1 MGSKEEVMLG
11 PQEDQH
17 KDEKKGS
24 PCANVGKECQQKIL
38 EVLKELR
45 VFNLEKLAHWKETF
59 QQLTA
64 TVKKSPTG
72 GEDEHPEMSDSQEV
86 EVNTYSDSTVDCF
99 QSVAEDIEHLMET
112 LSTVITK
119 IDTAFLQLCAGEDF
133 AGTLL
138 ETKDRKATVQKEHM
152 EAPNHCI
159 DGLDS
164 GSRQEYENEGDQ
176 SQHTSDSGLTSTNIG
191 SNWTQIKVKDQSI
204 VFEEKPN
211 HCQTDLLKETEKKQ
225 ESMTGKSKD
234 TKSDWIT
241 VGLSGQQEDT
251 LSGVPDSCFI
261 KAPVEAIQA
270 LRSQV
275 VDNLSCLV
283 VSGPEELLSRV
294 IQIKVPERENFP
306 FPVMV
311 ALPFHTRYRG
321 AYRDITVKIVDEE
334 RKVSYVRPVTTEGIY
349 GGRKGS
355 FAQVKVYTFGLFA
368 VVSCLRKESYTV
380 PKRGLSHKLVMD
392 PRICLKYL
400 SGSFTAPVI
409 AQTMIQPIEAVLLTA
424 AKSRNDAFRSVV
436 STSPLLYLAHP
447 SSQILKRPF
456 SVTLPCP
463 PNPDKKRGATRKS
476 ENQEPLTVNV
486 GASLNWDHPVTE
498 RLSILGVS
506 TKSQEMSNES
516 LIALGFKDE
525 QWSALDKV
533 VVRNQQ
539 NGLVSFDLTEKFERL
554 IVIRLLSQVPPC
566 VLTSLAEELEAS
578 VCCHSVTVVLQ
589 RRLDEPHTVL
599 VAVVPS
605 RDLNWEIN
613 KLKARG
619 YNGGSV
625 ECSPEFCMCEADLLV
640 LRFTGNITST
650 AQNKDNMWMAFH
662 SQRKNHLQLHVIEV
676 DQFGNYSSPHYKGTV
691 LFHKVTRGQLEWQGE
706 GAILK
711 DTKLLGDPVCR
722 LSLTLPKKVR
732 KIDRPTA
739 SRVKLCEVTDSLSD
753 SLLLWLSGE
762 LSEEEVSLLVP
773 LLRLRRSS
781 TQLVKLRA
789 GNHLSSQVFHI
800 LLMWRRGLPT
810 MLHRSKASQLAKCL
824 VRSGRPDLAH
834 ELLLRQDGNTGQK

>member
-1 MGSKEEVMLG
+1 
-11 PQEDQH
+11 
-17 KDEKKGS
+17 
-24 PCANVGKECQQKIL
+24 
-38 EVLKELR
+38 
-45 VFNLEKLAHWKETF
+45 
-59 QQLTA
+59 
-64 TVKKSPTG
+64 
-72 GEDEHPEMSDSQEV
+72 
-86 EVNTYSDSTVDCF
+86 
-99 QSVAEDIEHLMET
+99 MET

-176 SQHTSDSGLTSTNIG
+176 SQHTSDS
-191 SNWTQIKVKDQSI
+191 VKDQSI

-463 PNPDKKRGATRKS
+463 PNPDKKREIKVR
-476 ENQEPLTVNV
+476 EEYW
-486 GASLNWDHPVTE
+486 SLSSFPFANYKNTN
-498 RLSILGVS
+498 LFS

-650 AQNKDNMWMAFH
+650 GFGKYHNMWMAFH

-711 DTKLLGDPVCR
+711 DTKRCKTHLKLIFLLA
-722 LSLTLPKKVR
+722 
-732 KIDRPTA
+732 I
-739 SRVKLCEVTDSLSD
+739 DSLSD

-834 ELLLRQDGNTGQK
+834 ELLLRWDNRRRQTLIS